1 MQLSAQEKKEAQ
13 ARPFK
18 VQVDV
23 NAVLVPVVVRD
34 GQGRA
39 VGNLE
44 KEDFQLFDQNKPQTI
59 SGFTVEKRAG
69 GGSYA
74 NAAEVAP
81 VPREVTTPASPVPER
96 CVVFLFDDMHLSDGD
111 LVQVQKAA
119 TKMLATSLSDSDMAA
134 VVSISGTNSGLTR
147 DRAKLEEAVMKLKL
161 QRLYRHEGRSCP
173 NVDYHQA
180 DQIVNKHDVMALEAA
195 IGDALACA
203 NLDPRTMRKVA
214 ERMARS
220 AASNALMTGDQDT
233 RATLGMLS
241 EVVRRMG
248 PLPGQHTLILVSPGW
263 LTLTAEAMTEKS
275 QILDLAAQ
283 ANVTISTLDAR
294 GLFTTEVGASER
306 APSTPWN
313 VGYESQSR
321 LESMSLNHDIM
332 AELAEGTGGTF
343 FYNSND
349 LQGGFKLLTAV
360 PEYVYLLEFSLQNVK
375 RDGTYHHLE
384 VKVDKKGLHLQARRG
399 YFAPKP
405 AKAKN

>member
-13 ARPFK
+13 AGPFK
-18 VQVDV
+18 VEVDV

-39 VGNLE
+39 VGNLG
-44 KEDFQLFDQNKPQTI
+44 KEDFQLFDQNKPQPI
-59 SGFTVEKRAG
+59 SGFTIEKRAG
-69 GGSYA
+69 GKSRT
-74 NAAEVAP
+74 NPAEVAP

-111 LVQVQKAA
+111 LAQAQKAA
-119 TKMLATSLSDSDMAA
+119 KKMLATSLSDSDMAA

-173 NVDYHQA
+173 NVDYYQA

-203 NLDPRTMRKVA
+203 NLDPRTMRNVA

-220 AASNALMTGDQDT
+220 AANNALMTGDQDT

-283 ANVTISTLDAR
+283 ANVTISALDAR
-294 GLFTTEVGASER
+294 GLYTTNVGASEAVLSGPIAQR
-306 APSTPWN
+306 L
-313 VGYESQSR
+313 QSR
-321 LESMSLNHDIM
+321 SESMSSSDDIM

-343 FYNSND
+343 FHNSND
-349 LQGGFKLLTAV
+349 LQGGFQLLAAA

-375 RDGTYHHLE
+375 RDGTYHRLL
-384 VKVDKKGLHLQARRG
+384 VKVDKKGLQLQARRG
-399 YFAPKP
+399 YFAAKP